1 MTINGFLVPTE
12 TMKRLTQQE
21 LCDNFDAILEEVDQE
36 NIGYVIKDKDGM
48 DNVVLCPAR
57 WFDFMYD
64 HDFGCMITAAL
75 RYSISRQSYMP
86 GIVAKFIRNYINVLD
101 TQTIVV
107 AIRDIN
113 DAFENYDIPEKKMW
127 MELRDDLQKA
137 LDTMTEQAKENG
149 IK

>member
-1 MTINGFLVPTE
+1 MTINGFLIPTE

-57 WFDFMYD
+57 WIDFMYD
-64 HDFGCMITAAL
+64 HDFGCVITAAL
-75 RYSISRQSYMP
+75 RYAISRQSYMP
-86 GIVAKFIRNYINVLD
+86 GIVAKFIRNYISVLD

-113 DAFENYDIPEKKMW
+113 DAFENYDVPEKQMW

-149 IK
+149 IR